1 MTIKKITTLL
11 LLALAGFTASS
22 QDIAELERRNGFKDL
37 KLGMAIDSV
46 RGEIKLKKEFK
57 ERNEFPAKLYG
68 FSDFEYVK
76 IGEIPISKIEFKTYK
91 DLIYQIHVV
100 TDKDTRLMKALESVY
115 GVADYDMKKE
125 TYFWKGQTL
134 ILKFRSYSRSQLEMV
149 YTSYRILDLMK
160 EDKGKKVE
168 DIAEDF

>member
-1 MTIKKITTLL
+1 MATLKFTALL
-11 LLALAGFTASS
+11 LFTLAHLTTNG

-46 RGEIKLKKEFK
+46 QGEIKLKKEFK
-57 ERNEFPAKLYG
+57 ERNEFQAKLYS
-68 FSDFEYVK
+68 FDNPDYVK
-76 IGEIPISKIEFKTYK
+76 IGEIPVSKIEFKTYK

-134 ILKFRSYSRSQLEMV
+134 ILKFRSYSRGQLEMV
-149 YTSYRILDLMK
+149 YTSYRILGLMK